1 MSLLDFNEFKW
12 RAMTAAINQI
22 IPAPRLLQDL
32 IFRNRNSQAADHI
45 DVDVVVGGK
54 KILPFVS
61 PIQGGVV
68 VDKLGRYTRSVIA
81 PRLRPKKPFSAQELL
96 TTRATGSNF
105 YVSGAGDLNKYRQEK
120 VGRELQDLRNRIDTT
135 IEWMCAQA
143 LTGSLSYDGESIAFA
158 VDYQMPDANKPT
170 LLTTARWGESAADIL
185 GNLDDWGDIIIN
197 SVGMGPTIGILG
209 KTAAKKLRADTTIK
223 DLLDNRRTNLGST
236 VWRVG
241 NNYIGNLNGIDF
253 YRYGNEYTDLNDE
266 DQNFIADNVC
276 ILVAPQARF
285 SIEFAQIIDL
295 DAGAN
300 VVGEYFSKSWLEKDP
315 SQLWILAESRPLP
328 VPWQPEAIVYA
339 TVCASAG

>member
-1 MSLLDFNEFKW
+1 MPLLDFNEFKW
-12 RAMTAAINQI
+12 RVMTAAINQI
-22 IPAPRLLQDL
+22 NPAPRLLQDL
-32 IFRNRNSQAADHI
+32 VFKNRNSQAADHI

-54 KILPFVS
+54 QILPFVS

-96 TTRATGSNF
+96 TTRGTGAGF
-105 YVSGAGDLNKYRQEK
+105 YVGGSGDLTKYRQEK
-120 VGRELQDLRNRIDTT
+120 VGRELQDLRSRIDTT

-143 LTGSLSYDGESIAFA
+143 LTGSLAYDGDSVAFA
-158 VDYQMPDANKPT
+158 VDYQIPAGNKPT
-170 LLTTARWGESAADIL
+170 LLSTARWGESAAAIL
-185 GNLDDWGDIIIN
+185 DNLDDWADIIIN
-197 SVGMGPTIGILG
+197 AIGMGPTIAILG
-209 KTAAKKLRADTTIK
+209 STAAKKFRADSEIQ
-223 DLLDNRRTNLGST
+223 DLLDNRRTDLGGA
-236 VWRVG
+236 VWRAG
-241 NNYIGNLNGIDF
+241 NNYMATINGIDF
-253 YRYGNEYTDLNDE
+253 YRYGTEYTDHE
-266 DQNFIADNVC
+266 GSAQNFIADNVC
-276 ILVAPQARF
+276 ILIAPQARF

-339 TVCASAG
+339 TVCASAA